1 MLEMCGRSKDDG
13 DDDDGQFDSEDH
25 DEDSH
30 SDVAV
35 MTFYQCIRIAMTVA
49 ALTICYYLLSV
60 PKHLPRR

>member
-13 DDDDGQFDSEDH
+13 DDDDDDDGQYDCKDH

-30 SDVAV
+30 SDVAM

-49 ALTICYYLLSV
+49 AVTICYWSPSLS
-60 PKHLPRR
+60 RR